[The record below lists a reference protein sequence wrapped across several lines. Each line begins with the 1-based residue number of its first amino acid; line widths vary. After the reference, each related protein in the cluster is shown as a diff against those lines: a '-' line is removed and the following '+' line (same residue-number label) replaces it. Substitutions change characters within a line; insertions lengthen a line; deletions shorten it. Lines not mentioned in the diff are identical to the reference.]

1 MMGPVSESTIASDLW
16 YQMTNAGERGQGSEE
31 VKELIS
37 GLEQKICK
45 VLGEALER
53 VEAFDQ
59 RILSL
64 EKPSGN
70 STLDIQE
77 DVGPEFLDLH
87 IQEDFEA
94 LYSPPASLTSPD
106 TRSDG
111 AGGSDKSGN
120 DSGGYGI
127 SRNERLK
134 VRAELEGEEKYQTLP
149 SHRRSKSRT
158 VKRRGYLCTILQ
170 GACPY
175 MLTKERKCFR
185 NFAELKYSLHSSP

>member
-1 MMGPVSESTIASDLW
+1 MGPVNKSTIVSNVGH
-16 YQMTNAGERGQGSEE
+16 QMTNAGERRQELEE

-37 GLEQKICK
+37 DLKQKM
-45 VLGEALER
+45 GEALVR

-64 EKPSGN
+64 EKSSGN

-77 DVGPEFLDLH
+77 DVGPEFLDLD
-87 IQEDFEA
+87 IQEGFEA
-94 LYSPPASLTSPD
+94 LYSLPASLTSPD
-106 TRSDG
+106 TGSDG

-149 SHRRSKSRT
+149 SHQRSKTRT

-175 MLTKERKCFR
+175 MLTKESKCFR